1 MTQLQPAEI
10 TAVIGETRR
19 LVVERYV
26 FPEVGAQLAALLDDR
41 LAAGRYHQAA
51 DPAELGRLATEDLQS
66 VNNDRHLRLKFH
78 PRPIPDGADGA
89 VLAEMTHAAD
99 LSLGGV
105 PKIERLAGGV
115 ALLELAPILFPL
127 SMTGESVTAAL
138 NLVARAE
145 ALVIDLRA
153 CVGGHPNTVA
163 QIASYLLD
171 QPTHLNT
178 LYDRED
184 DDYIQ
189 FWSLPY
195 VPGAKFGGEKPLY
208 LLTSR
213 ATFSG
218 GEELTYDLQQLGRAV
233 VVGERTGGGANPRQG
248 FTVHPHL
255 EATIPVARAINPTSG
270 DNWEG
275 TGITPDIETAPADAL
290 DVAYRAAL
298 AAVAARD
305 VDSPSADE
313 ARRAVAALTA
323 PTAATGPDAS
333 AARSASTP
341 L

>member
-1 MTQLQPAEI
+1 MAQLQPAEI
-10 TAVIGETRR
+10 TAIIGETSK
-19 LVVERYV
+19 LVTERYV
-26 FPEVGAQLAALLDDR
+26 FPDVAAEITAVLDDS

-51 DPAELGRLATEDLQS
+51 DAEELGRLATEDLQS

-78 PRPIPDGADGA
+78 PRTIPAGEDGAA
-89 VLAEMTHAAD
+89 MAEMTRAAD
-99 LSLGGV
+99 LSMGGV

-115 ALLELAPILFPL
+115 ALLELSPILFPL

-145 ALVIDLRA
+145 ALIIDLRA
-153 CVGGHPNTVA
+153 CVGGDPNTVA

-171 QPTHLNT
+171 RPTHLNT

-184 DDYIQ
+184 DDYSQ
-189 FWSLPY
+189 FWSRPF
-195 VPGAKFGGEKPLY
+195 VPGAKFGGTKPLY

-248 FTVHPHL
+248 FTMHPHL
-255 EATIPVARAINPTSG
+255 EATIPTARAINPTSG
-270 DNWEG
+270 VNWEG
-275 TGITPDIETAPADAL
+275 VGITPDIETAPADAL
-290 DVAYRAAL
+290 AVAYQAAL

-305 VDSPSADE
+305 VDSPSAEE
-313 ARRAVAALTA
+313 ARQALAAPGTSVDSSA
-323 PTAATGPDAS
+323 PTA
-333 AARSASTP
+333 